1 MSVAQPKPNLLTPGP
16 PIGEPSMEDIIAS
29 IGRIIA
35 EDSRSTAA
43 IRPVRGEIGEIL
55 ELTEVIEA
63 DGSVRHLAPVA
74 VPAPSP
80 PPATPP
86 PASPTPTPVQ
96 AAPTYA
102 PPPPQQPGP
111 GSDADQRFLALASQI
126 PGITITEPEAGT
138 TSARAV
144 CRGLRGGKTPAEEAV
159 ATANNTG
166 LTPEHAAALVTA
178 AITVYCPRYGG

>member
-1 MSVAQPKPNLLTPGP
+1 MRRHFTIPATNRAPTAMPAPQ
-16 PIGEPSMEDIIAS
+16 
-29 IGRIIA
+29 
-35 EDSRSTAA
+35 TAA
-43 IRPVRGEIGEIL
+43 PSS
-55 ELTEVIEA
+55 A
-63 DGSVRHLAPVA
+63 PAAPPPAPAAPVA
-74 VPAPSP
+74 PEPSPAPVAAPAPSP

-111 GSDADQRFLALASQI
+111 DADQRFLALASQI
-126 PGITITEPEAGT
+126 PGITITDPVAGT

-144 CRGLRGGKTPAEEAV
+144 CRGLQGGKTPADEAA

-178 AITVYCPRYGG
+178 AITVYCPQYGG